1 MLIVTGISMYANN
14 AESWTLMLIVQVINV
29 GLFFWLTGMMV
40 VCFMFALGYQDPA
53 ADLVRRDWKFMFM
66 NEAKDYNKDARRMR
80 LCAAHAV

>member
-1 MLIVTGISMYANN
+1 
-14 AESWTLMLIVQVINV
+14 
-29 GLFFWLTGMMV
+29 MMV

-53 ADLVRRDWKFMFM
+53 ADLVKRDWKIMFM